1 MKIGGVDGHGD
12 DVSGYQ
18 NSRGGAS
25 GRGGRCVV
33 GEADWVGLSSLA
45 DCLWKK

>member
-12 DVSGYQ
+12 GVSGCYQ

-25 GRGGRCVV
+25 GRGSRCVS
-33 GEADWVGLSSLA
+33 GEADSVGL
-45 DCLWKK
+45 